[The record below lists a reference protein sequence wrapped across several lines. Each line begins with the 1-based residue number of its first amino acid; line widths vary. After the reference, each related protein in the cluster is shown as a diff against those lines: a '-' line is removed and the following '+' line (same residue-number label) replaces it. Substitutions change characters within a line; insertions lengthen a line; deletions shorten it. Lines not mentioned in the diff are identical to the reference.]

1 MAAPCPDL
9 RDPEAFERAYRDH
22 RPYALAAAL
31 GILRDPPAAE
41 DVVQE
46 VFAQLWTRP
55 GSFDATRGTLR
66 SYVTVVAR
74 SRALDRWRT
83 RTARDA
89 AIERFAAHAQAER
102 HHERS
107 ADELAARRER
117 SARAVSAIDGLPAP
131 QRQALL
137 LAFGRELTAREIAE
151 AVGVPVGTAKSR
163 IRLGL
168 QRLRAGAPPL
178 AE

>member
-1 MAAPCPDL
+1 MPGPPPDL
-9 RDPEAFERAYRDH
+9 RDPKDFDRAYREL
-22 RPYALAAAL
+22 RPAAL
-31 GILRDPPAAE
+31 GAALGVLRDQAAAE

-55 GSFDATRGTLR
+55 GSFDPDRGTLR
-66 SYVTVVAR
+66 SYVTILTR

-89 AIERFAAHAQAER
+89 AVERLAVRARAER
-102 HHERS
+102 RHERS
-107 ADELAARRER
+107 AAELAAGRET
-117 SARAVSAIDGLPAP
+117 SARAASAIDGLPAP
-131 QRQALL
+131 QREALL

-151 AVGVPVGTAKSR
+151 AVGVPIGTAKSR

-168 QRLRAGAPPL
+168 ERLRAGAEPL
-178 AE
+178 VE